1 MPTSMLEHS
10 IGEDGIEQ
18 WKQAGMKGELPWGE
32 GRTGGMRADEWRA
45 AIFGDLTD
53 ERAAKALEKMWRVF
67 KRHAEAA
74 HGTGRQSAEERN
86 GDEQRRAHP
95 EEPDR
100 GPERTQHTWARR
112 NECLMRRARVRRPVM
127 PRAHT
132 GHTDKHRHHTSQYT
146 L

>member
-1 MPTSMLEHS
+1 MLEHS

-67 KRHAEAA
+67 TLARRGGPRHRKAKC
-74 HGTGRQSAEERN
+74 GGKER
-86 GDEQRRAHP
+86 RRATASAP
-95 EEPDR
+95 GGARQRP
-100 GPERTQHTWARR
+100 RTDS
-112 NECLMRRARVRRPVM
+112 M
-127 PRAHT
+127 PGRE
-132 GHTDKHRHHTSQYT
+132 GTSAS
-146 L
+146 